1 MQKCMNARKKH
12 KDEAAGRS
20 ENVEE
25 NNMRRLLVLLKNIF
39 SIPGR
44 LVNHIAILCILQE
57 ATVDKT
63 AAICSGV
70 RFYRG
75 KIGKYSYI
83 GNNSFVNDTDIGSFT
98 SISTDCYI
106 GGTSHPT
113 NWVSTSPVFH
123 KWENIMK
130 KNFARHEYDIFK
142 RTEIGNDVWIGNR
155 VMIKAGV
162 KIADGAVIGMG
173 SVVTKDV
180 GPFEIWAGNPAKL
193 IRKRFDDETIKDLL
207 KIKWWEWED
216 CKIDKY
222 SDLFSSPSKLIG
234 EIKDKYG
241 KDYDN
246 C

>member
-1 MQKCMNARKKH
+1 
-12 KDEAAGRS
+12 
-20 ENVEE
+20 
-25 NNMRRLLVLLKNIF
+25 MRRLLVLLKNIL
-39 SIPGR
+39 SLPGR
-44 LVNHIAILCILQE
+44 LVSHVALFCVLQE
-57 ATVDKT
+57 AVVDKT

-83 GNNSFVNDTDIGSFT
+83 GNNSFVSDTDIGNFT

-130 KNFARHEYDIFK
+130 KNFARHEFDIFK
-142 RTEIGNDVWIGNR
+142 RTQIGNDVWIGNR

-173 SVVTKDV
+173 SIVTKDV
-180 GPFEIWAGNPAKL
+180 GPYEIWAGNPARL
-193 IRKRFDDETIKDLL
+193 IRKRFDEETIDALEKM
-207 KIKWWEWED
+207 KWWEWD
-216 CKIDKY
+216 DNKIEKY
-222 SDLFSSPSKLIG
+222 ANKFTVPSELI
-234 EIKDKYG
+234 EAWKR
-241 KDYDN
+241 
-246 C
+246 